1 MVVVWDVFK
10 SSFTCTWQD
19 CCNFETYFCDTFIRP
34 WCYMY
39 ENQECPYV
47 TKYARIV
54 TEQSQFI
61 LANLANSWAITS
73 KCLIGSS
80 WLSNLAEIFCQ
91 QTFSQSVMIIQWK
104 LFKLLSGHRW
114 LHVFPYYVPY
124 KNKHLMLLAYVFS
137 STLFLATQCWRNKY
151 LKLDT
156 LSQMP

>member
-1 MVVVWDVFK
+1 MFSRVVLHVLDKTAVILK
-10 SSFTCTWQD
+10 PISVTLSSGLGVTCMKIVT
-19 CCNFETYFCDTFIRP
+19 
-34 WCYMY
+34 
-39 ENQECPYV
+39 NQECPYV

-61 LANLANSWAITS
+61 LANLANSMAITS
-73 KCLIGSS
+73 KCFIGSS

>member
-1 MVVVWDVFK
+1 MFSRVVLHVLDKTAVILKPISVTLSSGLGVTCMKIK
-10 SSFTCTWQD
+10 SVHMSQ
-19 CCNFETYFCDTFIRP
+19 
-34 WCYMY
+34 
-39 ENQECPYV
+39 
-47 TKYARIV
+47 KYARIV

-61 LANLANSWAITS
+61 LANLANSMAITS
-73 KCLIGSS
+73 KCFIGSS